1 MDPWRLLD
9 ELTEPWGQK
18 VGGGVGEIEKR
29 NESTSFLKCV
39 ILGMFFWGWQSRRKI

>member
-29 NESTSFLKCV
+29 NESSFFEVCYFRNVLFG
-39 ILGMFFWGWQSRRKI
+39 LAE

>member
-1 MDPWRLLD
+1 MD

-29 NESTSFLKCV
+29 NESTA
-39 ILGMFFWGWQSRRKI
+39 FFEVCYFRNVLFGAGRVEGRYKN